1 MRHILIAAAGLIA
14 CGMLASTAAQAQTF
28 QQNGAVFEPGGPA
41 RIGNMCKVTTDDQGN
56 DAFGYYAPC
65 ADRAVAFEPATQS
78 RRVTRAP
85 QQRGY

>member
-28 QQNGAVFEPGGPA
+28 QSNGAVFEPGGPA

-65 ADRAVAFEPATQS
+65 AVQAQASAPAAPAPRHVA
-78 RRVTRAP
+78 
-85 QQRGY
+85 QRHRY